1 MNSIKLDRTLG
12 ELVAE
17 SPARAA
23 VLESLGLDFCCGG
36 AQTLESACR
45 DAGLDAATVG
55 RLLAN
60 PPVAAA
66 GTAGAEPDVRG
77 MSLTELVDHI
87 EQTHHVFMR
96 TTLPRLA
103 DQAAKVTSAHGDT
116 CPEVRAIQDVL
127 AGLTA
132 ELEMHL
138 DKEEQ
143 VLFPAIRALEQTGG
157 SASFHCG
164 DLSTPIRVMFMEHDQ
179 AGEALARLRQLS
191 SGYTLPADACGT
203 FEAYY
208 AGLQGLERDLHRHIH
223 KENNVLFPR
232 VIERLRPSTAE

>member
-1 MNSIKLDRTLG
+1 MNSTKLDRTLG

-17 SPARAA
+17 LPARGA

-36 AQTLESACR
+36 AQTLEVACR
-45 DAGLDAATVG
+45 NAGLDATTVA

-60 PPVAAA
+60 PPIVAA
-66 GTAGAEPDVRG
+66 GTAGAEPDVRR

-87 EQTHHVFMR
+87 EQAHHVFMR
-96 TTLPRLA
+96 TALPRLA
-103 DQAAKVTSAHGDT
+103 DQAAKVSSAHGESY
-116 CPEVRAIQDVL
+116 PEVCSMQNVL
-127 AGLTA
+127 AGLSA

-138 DKEEQ
+138 AKEEQ
-143 VLFPAIRALEQTGG
+143 VLFPAIRSLEQTGG

-164 DLSTPIRVMFMEHDQ
+164 DLSAPIRVMFMEHDQ

-191 SGYTLPADACGT
+191 SGYALPADACAT

-208 AGLQGLERDLHRHIH
+208 AGLQELERDLHRHIH

-232 VIERLRPSTAE
+232 VLERVRPPAPE